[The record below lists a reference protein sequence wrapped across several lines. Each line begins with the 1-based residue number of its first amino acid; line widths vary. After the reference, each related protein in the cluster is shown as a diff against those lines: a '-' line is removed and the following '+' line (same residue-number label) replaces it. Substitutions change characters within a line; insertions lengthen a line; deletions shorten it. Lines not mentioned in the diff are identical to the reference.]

1 MLSRKPSL
9 TTPSDHVIWSAP
21 PLDPG
26 HILSAVP
33 SHGYMGTW
41 YPWKYP
47 KALPGPSGTGP
58 EQFICCLRFGLGQDG
73 VGGFTSQ
80 ELTFLPPPSHQ
91 VLPTFTEALSQQSNH
106 G

>member
-9 TTPSDHVIWSAP
+9 TTPADHVIWSAP

-58 EQFICCLRFGLGQDG
+58 EQFICCLRFGLGQAKPHLSG
-73 VGGFTSQ
+73 THIPP
-80 ELTFLPPPSHQ
+80 TPPSHQ

>member
-1 MLSRKPSL
+1 MPSRKPSQL
-9 TTPSDHVIWSAP
+9 IMLLWSAP

-41 YPWKYP
+41 PPWKYP

-58 EQFICCLRFGLGQDG
+58 KQFICCLRFGLGQDG

-80 ELTFLPPPSHQ
+80 ELRFPTQAIKSFPCSLRDSHGRATMGEQ
-91 VLPTFTEALSQQSNH
+91 E
-106 G
+106 